1 MYVDLAHEFPA
12 EEACGVFSPS
22 PRLAIP
28 GQTFLKFPSAAI
40 VDAVCTLMS
49 MSETRGHLE
58 SQANFLGPEQRPW
71 WSLVGHCGEGDH
83 FLAVVT
89 GLFRSCVTVPATRCP
104 QLLILGLFWSLWSRE
119 RCLVSTRAVGFH
131 GDLDAKPTLSILQ
144 INYIA
149 QGQG

>member
-1 MYVDLAHEFPA
+1 MSSPLRKPVVSSALALGLLFQGRRFLNFCLLPSWTL
-12 EEACGVFSPS
+12 CG
-22 PRLAIP
+22 
-28 GQTFLKFPSAAI
+28 
-40 VDAVCTLMS
+40 
-49 MSETRGHLE
+49 TRGHLE
-58 SQANFLGPEQRPW
+58 SQASFLGPEQRPW
-71 WSLVGHCGEGDH
+71 WSLVGHCGEGGH

-131 GDLDAKPTLSILQ
+131 GDLDAKPTLSVLQ

-149 QGQG
+149 QGRG